1 MAAITSDVSLMDL
14 LDKRSICLSVLPA
27 SGREAVEHLIGIL
40 AKQGKFLDETAYR
53 KELCRQLESGGT
65 AGTDG
70 TVGTDDSAGTDGS
83 VCADDFV
90 PALQPVYDA
99 CDAFNG
105 TAVFCWK
112 SSSVLESGAA
122 AMTVKEGVTFP
133 SMGDFPIR
141 LIFFIAVPDQEA
153 ERYTEICERLRI
165 LLRNENLAEILQNAP
180 TVWAFLA
187 ILDAAEE
194 GRPDLYWPKAQK
206 VLINV

>member
-1 MAAITSDVSLMDL
+1 MKKFVAA
-14 LDKRSICLSVLPA
+14 
-27 SGREAVEHLIGIL
+27 
-40 AKQGKFLDETAYR
+40 
-53 KELCRQLESGGT
+53 LC
-65 AGTDG
+65 
-70 TVGTDDSAGTDGS
+70 
-83 VCADDFV
+83 
-90 PALQPVYDA
+90 
-99 CDAFNG
+99 
-105 TAVFCWK
+105 
-112 SSSVLESGAA
+112 AA